1 MIPLSLLLLL
11 NFPSQAFPKA
21 LPPPYLPNSRNTDTG
36 EIGGEIGFSGS
47 ESKNVGKDQ
56 GSSDGLPEGH
66 NEEGIMGEHASLHG
80 EFYEDFDVATTNI
93 QLNSKLDDN
102 KLSKNGLSG
111 SDIKDAVKDKGS
123 SDEHDVDVLLQLN
136 EYDLDGHKSTHGDV
150 ATTKLNTTHGQHRNA
165 SAVDTSFTAEDNELA
180 KAAISGSDKGDTDSQ
195 DMGEIQ
201 GIEDEIIFY
210 HGSDIADSVKESSDQ
225 LDFGGIVEP
234 NQEAMDEHGS
244 TANGGVAEDFDVA
257 TTNVQLN
264 TTLSEFGN
272 MSIVDAKFI
281 VDSELTKAHIDMEI
295 KDFEELKAKI
305 VLLEN
310 HLRQHANFSIVPSE
324 ELVETDHML
333 KDMDVKILEPYEN
346 KLKALK
352 NHIKNEEIDDIS
364 LPFIETI
371 VKNAEFFL
379 DNSRV
384 RLNDVENLEKEWESS
399 EEEVRIESMEENVVG
414 GDDQSDIHNPYEEFK
429 RENIYDKHRRVH
441 DDEVNLALLN
451 ADINE
456 AVETQ
461 DSSSLAYSSLHP
473 YLTPGLTMLVFLLL
487 CSVVAWKLTKR
498 RRVASRMVSQVQ
510 CSCASIEKFVLTMV
524 LQMMARDLGYTE
536 LQTVGEG
543 EKNYQGVS
551 RRQYKLK

>member
-1 MIPLSLLLLL
+1 MVSSEMHQLLTLRSVLKIM
-11 NFPSQAFPKA
+11 N
-21 LPPPYLPNSRNTDTG
+21 LPRLTG
-36 EIGGEIGFSGS
+36 G
-47 ESKNVGKDQ
+47 
-56 GSSDGLPEGH
+56 
-66 NEEGIMGEHASLHG
+66 
-80 EFYEDFDVATTNI
+80 
-93 QLNSKLDDN
+93 
-102 KLSKNGLSG
+102 
-111 SDIKDAVKDKGS
+111 
-123 SDEHDVDVLLQLN
+123 
-136 EYDLDGHKSTHGDV
+136 
-150 ATTKLNTTHGQHRNA
+150 
-165 SAVDTSFTAEDNELA
+165 
-180 KAAISGSDKGDTDSQ
+180 DKGDTDSP
-195 DMGEIQ
+195 DMSEIQ
-201 GIEDEIIFY
+201 GIEDEIVFY
-210 HGSDIADSVKESSDQ
+210 RGSDITDSVKESSDQ

-234 NQEAMDEHGS
+234 IQEAVDEHGS
-244 TANGGVAEDFDVA
+244 TDGGVAEDFDVA

-429 RENIYDKHRRVH
+429 RGNIYDKHRRVH

-487 CSVVAWKLTKR
+487 CSAVAWKLTKR
-498 RRVASRMVSQVQ
+498 RRVASRMVS
-510 CSCASIEKFVLTMV
+510 
-524 LQMMARDLGYTE
+524 QMMARDLGYTE

-543 EKNYQGVS
+543 EKNYLGVT

>member
-93 QLNSKLDDN
+93 QLNSTLDAKLTT
-102 KLSKNGLSG
+102 NGFSG
-111 SDIKDAVKDKGS
+111 SDIKDAVKDKES
-123 SDEHDVDVLLQLN
+123 SAEHDDLDEH
-136 EYDLDGHKSTHGDV
+136 ESKHGDV
-150 ATTKLNTTHGQHRNA
+150 TTTNIKLNTTHGELRNA
-165 SAVDTSFTAEDNELA
+165 LAVDTSFSAEDNELT
-180 KAAISGSDKGDTDSQ
+180 KTGGDKGDTDSP
-195 DMGEIQ
+195 DMSEIQ
-201 GIEDEIIFY
+201 GIEDEIVFY
-210 HGSDIADSVKESSDQ
+210 RGSDITDSVKESSDQ